1 MSRGIL
7 HTLLIIKNN
16 FQGGRRRGG
25 KKKKKEKAFKKLSAP
40 VIFSS
45 LKKQERTEK
54 HPWCVVKISTK
65 ELFLPGSFS
74 KRKGALIAFLGLANL
89 TDTDG

>member
-1 MSRGIL
+1 MY
-7 HTLLIIKNN
+7 TLLIIKSN
-16 FQGGRRRGG
+16 FQGGRGRGR
-25 KKKKKEKAFKKLSAP
+25 EKAFKKLSAP

-54 HPWCVVKISTK
+54 HPWCVIKITTK

-74 KRKGALIAFLGLANL
+74 KMKGALIAFFGLANL
-89 TDTDG
+89 TDIDG